1 LDDALPLQEEDG
13 TETVLEPLV
22 AESPSSVFERTSEP
36 RGEDCSSPR
45 GVTAG
50 LSKEQ
55 QAQKNYYDSLDESI
69 KQSLDDSIKQFQSPE
84 DDFESAVANS
94 FDKAVID
101 NGQQEID
108 DDNGRQGADMEQSVD
123 SNERIRL
130 EEERF
135 RLEEELE
142 YLNSTIATDH
152 YLISILNQR
161 VGDHES
167 RRDWICRHL
176 E

>member
-50 LSKEQ
+50 NELT
-55 QAQKNYYDSLDESI
+55 
-69 KQSLDDSIKQFQSPE
+69 
-84 DDFESAVANS
+84 
-94 FDKAVID
+94 ID